1 MTYWIAA
8 ITLLLLNTVFVLL
21 NFLMLPGNWLMVGS
35 LCVFMLVVGPT
46 AGPSLTTLIV
56 VVVLAIVGELV
67 ELLTGSAAAKKMG
80 ASRRA
85 MMLSLI
91 VSVTGA
97 IVGTFVVPI
106 PVVGSAIGAVGGAA
120 LGAFVGAWVGE
131 AWKGTQVAQRG
142 LISHAAMKGRLL
154 GMLGKL
160 AIGGGIFVLQMV
172 SLF

>member
-8 ITLLLLNTVFVLL
+8 GLLVLCNLVFLLL
-21 NFLMLPGNWLMVGS
+21 NFLMLPGNWLMVGT
-35 LCVFMLVVGPT
+35 LCVFMLLVGP
-46 AGPSLTTLIV
+46 AVGPSLTTLVIV
-56 VVVLAIVGELV
+56 IVLAVIGELV
-67 ELLTGSAAAKKMG
+67 ELLAGSAAAKKMG

-85 MMLSLI
+85 MMLSL
-91 VSVTGA
+91 VASVTGA

-106 PVVGSAIGAVGGAA
+106 PIVGSAIGAVGGAA

-131 AWKGTQVAQRG
+131 AWKGTDAMQRG
-142 LISHAAMKGRLL
+142 PISQAAMKGRLF

-160 AIGGGIFVLQMV
+160 AIGGGIFLLQLV